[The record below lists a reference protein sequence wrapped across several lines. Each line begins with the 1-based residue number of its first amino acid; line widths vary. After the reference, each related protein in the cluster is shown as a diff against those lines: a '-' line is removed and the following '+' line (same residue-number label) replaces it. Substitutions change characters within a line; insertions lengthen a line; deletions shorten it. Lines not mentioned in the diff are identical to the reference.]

1 MNDEKADKIIELLQQ
16 MRDLQLQSVE
26 NYKNAIQNQEES
38 IKIQKAAAG
47 KLRKIIFPVL
57 LIVVLLALVAILLVV
72 RLLLRY
78 R

>member
-1 MNDEKADKIIELLQQ
+1 MDDEKADKIIELLQQ
-16 MRDLQLQSVE
+16 MRDLQQKSVE
-26 NYKNAIQNQEES
+26 NYKNAIQNKEES

-72 RLLLRY
+72 RFLLRY

>member
-16 MRDLQLQSVE
+16 MRNLQQQSVE
-26 NYKNAIQNQEES
+26 NYKDAIKNQQES
-38 IKIQKAAAG
+38 IQIQKAAAG

-57 LIVVLLALVAILLVV
+57 LIVVMLALMAILLVI

>member
-1 MNDEKADKIIELLQQ
+1 MNDEKADKIIELLKQ

-26 NYKNAIQNQEES
+26 NYKNAIQNQQES

-47 KLRKIIFPVL
+47 KIRKIIFPVI
-57 LIVVLLALVAILLVV
+57 LIVLLLALVAVLLVM

-78 R
+78 H

>member
-1 MNDEKADKIIELLQQ
+1 MDDEKADKIIELLQQ

-38 IKIQKAAAG
+38 IKIQKAATG
-47 KLRKIIFPVL
+47 KLRKVIFPVL

>member
-16 MRDLQLQSVE
+16 MRDLQQKSVE

>member
-1 MNDEKADKIIELLQQ
+1 MDDEKADKIIELLQQ
-16 MRDLQLQSVE
+16 MRDLQQKSVE